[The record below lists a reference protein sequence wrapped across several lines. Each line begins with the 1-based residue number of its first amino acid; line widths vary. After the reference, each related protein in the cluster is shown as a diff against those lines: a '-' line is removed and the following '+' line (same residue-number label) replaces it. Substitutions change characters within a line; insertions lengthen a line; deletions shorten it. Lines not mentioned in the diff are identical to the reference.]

1 MKMKFKASFWLI
13 AILLFGA
20 VRSQAQ
26 EVDSLSHKVDK
37 KELPYPWSKKKE
49 VALNV
54 TNLAKLFVPLNFS
67 GLTNQD
73 VILKTKWYF
82 KKVALRIDFGA
93 DIDFNDEFSPGGFY
107 LAVGYERRRAIYKD
121 KWFYTTGWSGVITGN
136 DDEGVIGVLKHFG
149 MEYNLHPSVTLGTD
163 TGLLFGVFTDDFNL
177 KLVSPTSLFLQ
188 MRF

>member
-1 MKMKFKASFWLI
+1 MKFKVSFWI
-13 AILLFGA
+13 VAMLLFCAQRNFAQA
-20 VRSQAQ
+20 VDTLTQKQQSQ
-26 EVDSLSHKVDK
+26 D
-37 KELPYPWSKKKE
+37 LPYPWSKKKE

-67 GLTNQD
+67 NVTNQD

-93 DIDFNDEFSPGGFY
+93 DLDLNDELSPDGFY
-107 LAVGYERRRAIYKD
+107 LAIGYERRRAIYKD

-136 DDEGVIGVLKHFG
+136 ENDGVIGVLKHFG